1 MNDDKRQKTALF
13 RYGILAPLL
22 SGVAEDALSNQA
34 VFETPQTRSTRP
46 PMGSTPSSPPSHWR
60 GGTTIIANMVLMV

>member
-22 SGVAEDALSNQA
+22 SGVTEDALSNQA
-34 VFETPQTRSTRP
+34 FFRD
-46 PMGSTPSSPPSHWR
+46 
-60 GGTTIIANMVLMV
+60 AALMA